1 MNAVEC
7 SGIKCYSHVYSHY
20 TYLPFRWASQ
30 KKKKGVLTVLK
41 DKANVAN
48 ASNEVNIH
56 GY

>member
-1 MNAVEC
+1 MNAVEY
-7 SGIKCYSHVYSHY
+7 SGIKCHIIHNF
-20 TYLPFRWASQ
+20 PFRWVSQ

-48 ASNEVNIH
+48 ASNEGNIH

>member
-1 MNAVEC
+1 MCIHIIHTFLSDGLA
-7 SGIKCYSHVYSHY
+7 K
-20 TYLPFRWASQ
+20 